1 MPAMGGAQL
10 TAEQV
15 TAVASYVWA
24 LSQSVTAGDL
34 AIPGEKIYPES
45 ITAAAD
51 GRIFIGS
58 ITTRQI
64 FIVKPGTNTAEPWI
78 GADGEPTL
86 GVYGVFADNRSR
98 TLWACFSSFPGS
110 TGNQAPSALVAF
122 DLKKAK
128 LKGRYPLP
136 TPGAF
141 CNDIAVGT
149 DGAIYVTDSS
159 NMEVDRLASP
169 GEKLQ
174 TWAGNGGFGP
184 KGGVV
189 DGISVIANRVF
200 VNTLETNKVFAVP
213 IAADGK
219 AGAIAE
225 VKLARP
231 IDRPDGMRSYGARLL
246 LVESG
251 GPGRLTQLT
260 IDGNSGSL
268 VTLKEGFPGGPV
280 SVAVVGTTAFVLE
293 GQLKGLFGPPDPK
306 SVARPYLATAVEV
319 GKP

>member
-10 TAEQV
+10 TKEQV
-15 TAVASYVWA
+15 TAVAAYVWA
-24 LSQSVTAGDL
+24 LSQSVTTGDL

-45 ITAAAD
+45 IAAAAD

-64 FIVKPGTNTAEPWI
+64 FIVKPGKTTAEPWI

-86 GVYGVFADNRSR
+86 GVYGLFADNRSG
-98 TLWACFSSFPGS
+98 TLWACFSSFPGTS
-110 TGNQAPSALVAF
+110 GTQAPSALVAF

-141 CNDIAVGT
+141 CNDIAVGA
-149 DGAIYVTDSS
+149 DGAIYVTDSA

-169 GEKLQ
+169 GAKLQ
-174 TWAGNGGFGP
+174 TWAGNGEFGP
-184 KGGVV
+184 KGGVI

-200 VNTLETNKVFAVP
+200 VNTLETNKIFAVP
-213 IAADGK
+213 IGTDTQ

-225 VKLARP
+225 IKLARP

-268 VTLKEGFPGGPV
+268 VTLKEGLPGGPV

-306 SVARPYLATAVEV
+306 FVAGPYHATAVQV